1 MTRTFLILLV
11 FMGCQSKNT
20 GTASSQLVSN
30 TAYSQSITTDT
41 LMNNIQVKIKD
52 AFVQGIMSKET
63 KKMDELK
70 TDLAQLQQQEKHK
83 LIQYW
88 QAYLQYYASIYY
100 LQAGNNE
107 QSEKEVDQ
115 GISWMKAMSNKDA
128 EDYALLA
135 MLQSFGIQFKG
146 MRAMFISSSIKKNV
160 KKALAMDPENL
171 RAHFVYAS
179 NDYYTPAK
187 YGGGKEAE
195 TYLLKAL
202 KLPIQKTK
210 NDKLPSW
217 GMEEAYEMLIK
228 LYMKQEK
235 WDSAKQYYAEGSKT
249 FPSNYSILQ
258 LGGQLVNK

>member
-1 MTRTFLILLV
+1 MTRLLLVLLV

-20 GTASSQLVSN
+20 GAASSQFVSN
-30 TAYSQSITTDT
+30 TSYTASLAADT
-41 LMNNIQVKIKD
+41 LMNNIQEKIYA
-52 AFVQGIMSKET
+52 AFVQGIMQKDAQ
-63 KKMDELK
+63 KMDALK
-70 TDLAQLQQQEKHK
+70 ADLTKLHQEKKHK

-88 QAYLQYYASIYY
+88 RAYLQYYSSIYY
-100 LQAGNNE
+100 LQVGNE
-107 QSEKEVDQ
+107 KQSEIEVDQ
-115 GISWMKAMSNKDA
+115 GISWMKGLSNKEA

-160 KKALAMDPENL
+160 KKALAMDPDNL

-179 NDYYTPAK
+179 NDFYTPAK

-202 KLPIQKTK
+202 QLPAQKTK

-217 GMEEAYEMLIK
+217 GMEETYEMLIK

-235 WDSAKQYYAEGSKT
+235 WELAKKYYAEGSQV

-258 LGGQLVNK
+258 LGGQLVSK

>member
-1 MTRTFLILLV
+1 MIRILLV
-11 FMGCQSKNT
+11 LLVGLGCQSKNT
-20 GTASSQLVSN
+20 GTASTQLVSN
-30 TAYSQSITTDT
+30 KSYTTSLAADT
-41 LMNNIQVKIKD
+41 LMNNIQGKIYT
-52 AFVQGIMSKET
+52 AFVQGIMQKDAQ
-63 KKMDELK
+63 KMDDLK
-70 TDLAQLQQQEKHK
+70 ANLTQLHQQKKHK

-88 QAYLQYYASIYY
+88 RAYLQYYSSIYY
-100 LQAGNNE
+100 LQVGNE
-107 QSEKEVDQ
+107 KQSEIEVDQ
-115 GISWMKAMSNKDA
+115 GISWMKSLSNKEA

-160 KKALAMDPENL
+160 KKALAMDPDNL

-179 NDYYTPAK
+179 NDFYTPAK

-202 KLPIQKTK
+202 KLPVQKMK

-217 GMEEAYEMLIK
+217 GMEETYQMLIK

-235 WDSAKQYYAEGSKT
+235 WDLAKQYYAEGSKV